1 MGTTYT
7 CQMEQVVAEKARA
20 AVAKVWEVTVAV
32 VGATAT
38 ITAMLAA
45 IAGMEALLLIPMAQ
59 PFQTNNCKL

>member
-1 MGTTYT
+1 
-7 CQMEQVVAEKARA
+7 MEQVVAEKARA